1 MQTEIENYEE
11 AAAGQ
16 LLSVFELQV
25 SLQSRDYLH
34 TASLSPEERQQ
45 VNQLDQ
51 EYLSRAV
58 EVSGLIAEYGDADSI
73 FAEKPPQRWWWHI
86 ARIASGQ
93 MSVDLAQKTVVYEG
107 QKYKF

>member
-1 MQTEIENYEE
+1 MQTDIENYEE

-45 VNQLDQ
+45 VNQLDRK
-51 EYLSRAV
+51 YLSRAG
-58 EVSGLIAEYGDADSI
+58 EVSGLIAEYGDVDAI
-73 FAEKPPQRWWWHI
+73 FVEKPPSSWWWHI

-93 MSVDLAQKTVVYEG
+93 MSVDLEQRTVVYKG
-107 QKYKF
+107 QTYTY

>member
-1 MQTEIENYEE
+1 VRTDIENYEE

-51 EYLSRAV
+51 EYLSRAA

-93 MSVDLAQKTVVYEG
+93 MSVDPSDRAVLYKG
-107 QKYKF
+107 QTYKY